1 MTDIV
6 MTKFPSIV
14 HMLRIAYNAEDG
26 LSQDVSI
33 RLYQR
38 AAGTGDNRAKLECE
52 LREAFSQSDL
62 SWRQMLCNDEFEVVD
77 LEDEQG
83 AREYARRILWEPIF
97 GND

>member
-1 MTDIV
+1 
-6 MTKFPSIV
+6 
-14 HMLRIAYNAEDG
+14 MLRIAYNAEDG

-83 AREYARRILWEPIF
+83 AREYARKILWEPIF
-97 GND
+97 GKD